1 MTTATKTDDTTKTDD
16 ATATEVK
23 DDAVK
28 TEAPKPDPLANVDE
42 FGKQAIAKLTALI
55 AEYNSLAK
63 VVKAAEGDA
72 SGMLA
77 DFRDNYTD
85 DDTVNQIRAK
95 INELEDALEKL
106 HAKRDELL
114 KPIVDSAVADSKATL
129 GDKPE
134 KLDALGKKV
143 NASRKYIEI
152 EYGSDVLATLPALE
166 GKTRGGGGSGGAS
179 GNRRIRGFDV
189 YVTPDGGT
197 EVKAT
202 SRDQKGNESSN
213 LAAVTLLFKKDPFN
227 TKVESED
234 LRKMFWSAAG
244 TDDSSKYP
252 NTVEFKIPY
261 GPDDAPKFAN
271 VRCVRVS
278 NDESGS

>member
-1 MTTATKTDDTTKTDD
+1 MTTATKNE
-16 ATATEVK
+16 TATT
-23 DDAVK
+23 DAP
-28 TEAPKPDPLANVDE
+28 EAKEPEAKVDPLANVDE

-55 AEYNSLAK
+55 TEYNSLAK

-77 DFRDNYTD
+77 EFRDNYTD
-85 DDTVNQIRAK
+85 DDTVNQIRDK
-95 INELEDALEKL
+95 ITELEDALEKL

-114 KPIVDSAVADSKATL
+114 KPIVDAEAAKAKEGL

-134 KLDALGKKV
+134 KLAEMGKKV

-152 EYGSDVLATLPALE
+152 EYGPDVLATLPALE
-166 GKTRGGGGSGGAS
+166 GKTRAGSGGGAT

-213 LAAVTLLFKKDPFN
+213 LAAVSLLMKKEPFS

-234 LRKMFWSAAG
+234 LRKAFWEAAG

-271 VRCVRVS
+271 IRCVRVS
-278 NDESGS
+278 NDDSAA